1 MLTKLITNDCKKRCL
16 SCMFTFILCFLF
28 FMPVSSRA
36 GNADAAYRYLR
47 LTALGGVSTYD
58 IYIYEIEWMVGTT
71 AYPITKKTSGT
82 ASTVTATVES
92 GNAWFAYDGGN
103 NSGLW
108 TPNVTTYP
116 YSITC
121 DLGAG
126 VSINPSG
133 LKISIEWNARALSSF
148 TCEGSNDKVTWT
160 NLYTKSG
167 LTESSWVRDATNSFV
182 FPVPDIQAPSV
193 PANLSSSNI
202 NQSGCTLSWT
212 ASIDNVA
219 LASYDVFKDGVSI
232 GTTTSTTLIVSGLSS
247 TSTYAFTVKA
257 KDTSGNVS
265 EASSPKNVTTTTPDL
280 TAPSKPG
287 ALISSNITF
296 LGFTLSWTA
305 STDNVGVAS
314 YEIFQGIT
322 SCGTTTSN
330 SINISGL
337 TATTDYSMTV
347 IAKDAAG
354 NASPASDPKLVTT
367 SVYVPGI
374 TGYTE
379 DFNDNKLTNWYA
391 GSYGLSEQ
399 NQELKISPLK
409 NSVWDGFG
417 FSFPKISIK
426 NTPYV
431 SLKIKSNFDFNISLA
446 VGKKGGKIDN
456 YPLRIETIGVVG
468 AQEIVASNEYQT
480 YSFDYTGLSVSTL
493 DSISNLNFVLNP
505 LTRDFGDAPN
515 KEIYLDDIKVGDL
528 AIHSPAVSSIQDQL
542 FTVKAAGTVS
552 RIVNF
557 RNVTDGSTDKNAVT
571 ITATSS
577 NSACIPDPQVIYTSP
592 KRIGSLVLNPKLS
605 AVGESVI
612 SVSVSAPNTST
623 KLMTFKV
630 KVVANAAPTMK
641 SLPDMLVR
649 KGEKVTVPL
658 DQIDDGNPE
667 STQNIEISGKS
678 SNLAIIPSIAVVHD
692 STGFAGT
699 LSFTPSVS
707 TPAGTSATVKV
718 RLKDNGG
725 ITSSGIDT
733 ANYSF
738 NVKIFDELNHKPT
751 LDSIPPK
758 SVKAV
763 AGTYQLSL
771 SGISDGD
778 ENKQNLSFVVT
789 ASADS
794 VFTNLSVGKV
804 ENGVASLNYNL
815 TGKSG
820 GTTITIIATDDGAKT
835 GNDGNQYTIRS
846 FVVTAVPSP
855 ITGLIAD
862 YKSFIGSVGTSGIS
876 NDQKNGIV
884 DIQADGTVHFS
895 GTVMQQTFPSIY
907 FALGKL
913 TGGKELDL
921 SANKYISFKYKGAS
935 TNKIEAPEK
944 KLLDLTKIFFRLVDN
959 INPGAPGSGYNVSFI
974 ELNLPNDDAWH
985 DVYLDFAGLFKKTK
999 DGNQTDS
1006 TRISRLMLDI
1016 NDLWFQQIT
1025 GDYYFKDLKLG
1036 DKADRPQVIP
1046 HPTVNPVPNQV
1057 VYQGQLPKS
1066 ILLTGITNGLDKA
1079 TANMTTSTNKP
1090 ALVSGINI
1098 GDILNGTALLKYSLN
1113 TSLADSATVTVIAGN
1128 TTVANAIPDTITFKV
1143 FVMDTTAVANSTV
1156 TIDFS
1161 KTYQTFAGIGTMLN
1175 NGNDPIQI
1183 QQIKDLNI
1191 TLMRFT
1197 TSGEFEPVNDNSD
1210 PNVANYSNFNR
1221 KALPT
1226 DLIRT
1231 INENTNC
1238 HKFFFTP
1245 WSPPNWMKQNK
1256 GVNPDPASLWATNN
1270 KLKPEM
1276 YSEFAE
1282 FLVAICKT
1290 VKEEAGV
1297 ELYAISMQNE
1307 PTFNE
1312 PYASCQ
1318 YTGAEFRELVRVV
1331 GPRLE
1336 AENLSTRVMLSE
1348 DVNSMSWVQGNINP
1362 TIADTG
1368 TKKYLDIIACHL
1380 YDPDGIRVGGAGT
1393 TAWTDLNRTFKTS
1406 QAEGLWMT
1414 ETSGYSNVWEGYWGK
1429 DYMSGNAQFFPG
1441 PLDFAGAIFTSFKFG
1456 NISAWTDFEGTGFKT
1471 INDLAGSVFKNYS
1484 AYVNPG
1490 AVMVDAISTNKN
1502 ILSLAFK
1509 NTDNSVTSI
1518 LLNTSAKP
1526 VKVTLKGNGVPVLY
1540 RSFTTQNFAPFT
1552 EGATVTKG
1560 AMVLPPRSIT
1570 TLYHSTANLAPEID
1584 QASNLFIDLKDGTKE
1599 IALSGIGYGADPIA
1613 QSVTAVTAVSGS
1625 PSIANAV
1632 VNYSPNS
1639 SSAILKISPVAY
1651 GTTMISI
1658 KVKDNGGV
1666 SGGGID
1672 STITRFFVNVVNGI
1686 NHQPVINP
1694 VEPVI
1699 LLEDAD
1705 SVQVQLSGISDGD
1718 LNTQQ
1723 IHFGITSSN
1732 EGLVQ
1737 PRISHQEGT
1746 NTATLIFKPK
1756 PNLNGEANFTV
1767 ILSDN
1772 GGNESN
1778 NGNQST
1784 KLDIPVTVLSVN
1796 DAPTITAILT
1806 TAKVKAG
1813 IVKRFPI
1820 TIADGDPELVQS
1832 LSYELHNANPDIVSA
1847 NITESQPNVLTLN
1860 TTGKKGGM
1868 DNLTF
1873 VLKDNG
1879 GTLNGGVDSS
1889 KVVFTV
1895 NVEYPVGIDEQN
1907 QSGIS
1912 FYPNPANDY
1921 VIVKL
1926 NNKDVQSIVITDV
1939 NGNIVL
1945 QQPVVAENNE
1955 CKLPVAKLP
1964 SGVYFVTVNQV
1975 KQSSTIRFIHRK

>member
-1 MLTKLITNDCKKRCL
+1 MRTKSKTNDYKKRCL
-16 SCMFTFILCFLF
+16 SCLLTFFLCFLF
-28 FMPVSSRA
+28 IMPITSRA
-36 GNADAAYRYLR
+36 ENTDSAYRYLR
-47 LTALGGVSTYD
+47 LTALSGVSTYD
-58 IYIYEIEWMVGTT
+58 IYIYEIEWMVGSTS
-71 AYPITKKTSGT
+71 YPITKKTSGT
-82 ASTVTATVES
+82 ASTVSATVDQ
-92 GNAWFAYDGGN
+92 GNAWKAFDGVK

-116 YSITC
+116 FSITC
-121 DLGAG
+121 DLGSG

-133 LKISIEWNARALSSF
+133 VKISIEWNARALASF
-148 TCEGSNDKVTWT
+148 TCEGSNDKAIWT

-182 FPVPDIQAPSV
+182 FPVPDIQAPTI
-193 PANLSSSNI
+193 PANLSSLNI
-202 NQSGCTLSWT
+202 NQSGCTLSWM
-212 ASIDNVA
+212 ASTDNVA
-219 LASYDVFKDGVSI
+219 VASYEVFKDGISL
-232 GTTTSTTLIVSGLSS
+232 GTTTSTTLIVSGLAS
-247 TSTYAFTVKA
+247 TSTYVFTVKA
-257 KDTSGNVS
+257 KDSSGNVS
-265 EASSPKNVTTTTPDL
+265 EASAPKNVTTTAPDL
-280 TAPSKPG
+280 TAPSKPA
-287 ALISSNITF
+287 ALISSSITF
-296 LGFTLSWTA
+296 SGFTLSWTA

-314 YEIFQGIT
+314 YEIFRGTT
-322 SCGTTTSN
+322 SCGTTSSTT
-330 SINISGL
+330 INISGL
-337 TATTDYSMTV
+337 TASTDYSMTV

-354 NASPASDPKLVTT
+354 NASPVSDPKLVTT

-374 TGYTE
+374 TGYIE
-379 DFNDNKLTNWYA
+379 DFNDNKLTGWYA

-399 NQELKISPLK
+399 NQELKISPVK
-409 NSVWDGFG
+409 SSVWDGFG
-417 FSFPKISIK
+417 FSFPEISIK

-456 YPLRIETIGVVG
+456 YPLRIETIGVAG

-480 YSFDYTGLSVSTL
+480 YSFDYTGLTGGKL

-505 LTRDFGDAPN
+505 LTRDFGDSPN

-528 AIHSPAVSSIQDQL
+528 AIHSPAISSIQDQL
-542 FTVKAAGTVS
+542 FTVKASGTDS
-552 RIVNF
+552 RTVNF

-571 ITATSS
+571 ITASSS

-592 KRIGSLVLNPKLS
+592 KRIGSLVLNPVLS
-605 AVGESVI
+605 AIGESVI
-612 SVSVSAPNTST
+612 SLVVSAPNTST
-623 KLMTFKV
+623 KVMTFKV

-641 SLPDMLVR
+641 PLPDMLVR
-649 KGEKVTVPL
+649 KGEKVTIAL

-667 STQNIEISGKS
+667 SNQNIEITGKS
-678 SNLAIIPSIAVVHD
+678 SNLDIIPSIVVVHD
-692 STGFAGT
+692 STAFAGT
-699 LSFTPSVS
+699 LTFTPSTS
-707 TPAGTSATVKV
+707 TPAGTSATIKV

-725 ITSSGIDT
+725 IVSGGIDT

-751 LDSIPPK
+751 FDSIPPK

-763 AGTYQLSL
+763 AGSYQLSL

-778 ENKQNLSFVVT
+778 ENRQNLSFEVT
-789 ASADS
+789 ASTDS
-794 VFTNLSVGKV
+794 VITKLSVGKV
-804 ENGVASLNYNL
+804 ENGVASLNYDL
-815 TGKSG
+815 TGKTG
-820 GTTITIIATDDGAKT
+820 GTTITIKVTDDGGKT

-846 FVVTAVPSP
+846 FVMTAVPSP
-855 ITGLIAD
+855 ITGLITD
-862 YKSFIGSVGTSGIS
+862 YTPFIGNIGASGIS
-876 NDQKNGIV
+876 NDQKNGKV
-884 DIQADGTVHFS
+884 DIQADGTVHVS
-895 GTVMQQTFPSIY
+895 GTVMQQTFPSVY

-921 SANKYISFKYKGAS
+921 SASKYVSFKYKGAS

-974 ELNLPNDDAWH
+974 ELNLPNDNAWH

-1057 VYQGQLPKS
+1057 VYQGQLPKP
-1066 ILLTGITNGLDKA
+1066 ILLAGISNGLGKA
-1079 TANMTTSTNKP
+1079 TANITSSTNKP

-1098 GDILNGTALLKYSLN
+1098 GDIINGTALLKYTLN
-1113 TSLADSATVTVIAGN
+1113 TSLADSAIVTVIAGN
-1128 TTVANAIPDTITFKV
+1128 TAVANAIPDTITFKV

-1161 KTYQTFAGIGTMLN
+1161 KTYQTFAGMGTMLN

-1197 TSGEFEPVNDNSD
+1197 TTGEFEPVNDNSD

-1256 GVNPDPASLWATNN
+1256 GINPDPSTLWANNN

-1276 YSEFAE
+1276 YNEFAE
-1282 FLVAICKT
+1282 YLVAVCQT
-1290 VKEEAGV
+1290 VKEESGV

-1336 AENLSTRVMLSE
+1336 AEHLNTRVMLSE

-1362 TIADTG
+1362 TIADSG
-1368 TKKYLDIIACHL
+1368 TKKYLGIVACHL
-1380 YDPDGIRVGGAGT
+1380 YDPDGVRVGGAGT
-1393 TAWTDLNRTFKTS
+1393 TAWTDLYRTFKTS

-1429 DYMSGNAQFFPG
+1429 DYLSGNPQFFPG
-1441 PLDFAGAIFTSFKFG
+1441 PLDFAGAIYTSFKFG
-1456 NISAWTDFEGTGFKT
+1456 NISGWTDFEGTGFKT
-1471 INDLAGSVFKNYS
+1471 VNDLAGSVFKNYS

-1526 VKVTLKGNGVPVLY
+1526 VKVTLKGSGVPVLY
-1540 RSFTTQNFAPFT
+1540 RSFTTQNFSPFT

-1584 QASNLFIDLKDGTKE
+1584 QTGNLFIDLKAGTKE
-1599 IALSGIGYGADPIA
+1599 ITLSGIGYGADPVV
-1613 QSVTAVTAVSGS
+1613 QSVTSVTSVSAN

-1651 GTTMISI
+1651 GTSMISI

-1694 VEPVI
+1694 VEPII

-1705 SVQVQLSGISDGD
+1705 SVRIQLTGISDGD

-1732 EGLVQ
+1732 EALVQ
-1737 PRISHQEGT
+1737 PRISYQEGM

-1756 PNLNGEANFTV
+1756 PDLNGEANFTIV
-1767 ILSDN
+1767 LTDN
-1772 GGNESN
+1772 GGNVSN
-1778 NGNQST
+1778 NGDQST
-1784 KLDIPVTVLSVN
+1784 KLDIPVTVLAVN
-1796 DAPTITAILT
+1796 DAPVITAILT

-1820 TIADGDPELVQS
+1820 TIADGDPDVVQP
-1832 LSYELHNANPDIVSA
+1832 LSYVLRNPNPDIVNA
-1847 NITESQPNVLTLN
+1847 NVSVSQPNTLTLN
-1860 TTGKKGGM
+1860 VTGKKAGVA
-1868 DNLTF
+1868 NLTF

-1879 GTLNGGVDSS
+1879 GILNGGVDTA
-1889 KVVFTV
+1889 KVEFTV
-1895 NVEYPVGIDEQN
+1895 TIESALGIDEQN

-1912 FYPNPANDY
+1912 LYPNPANDY

-1926 NNKDVQSIVITDV
+1926 NNEDVQSIVVTDV

-1945 QQPVVAENNE
+1945 QQMVVAENNE

-1964 SGVYFVTVNQV
+1964 SGVYFVTVNQAR
-1975 KQSSTIRFIHRK
+1975 QSSTIRFIHRK